1 MEGFNL
7 LGEVMIAE
15 SVGGYAMDARGEAER
30 LEKIKMGRQKVL
42 RGLLLSS
49 TSWINEQVVCTS
61 ATSKA
66 RDISAPE
73 NEFVN
78 PKQDDRL
85 LSVSKPRHTVISV
98 DYGGCIGLMTR
109 PAFAEVKGKPK
120 TLGGAA
126 TPASGHPVN
135 SPRSGEGQE
144 AGRYFKSWQ
153 GAATG
158 DTALHM
164 AVRVHDRLLVA
175 ALMMMGADMEA
186 RNGDGLTPDKALK
199 FNPTERLDAG
209 LKMGPLDPRIGG
221 RDYLEGLYYRVAK
234 PDSADESAQPN
245 PPNSKA
251 SGSDYFGTV
260 AAAEAQS
267 QSLVADGTLW
277 QEEILMSIQR
287 FSAYRKVPLD
297 AAQLGIATD
306 IIATLCRQGAIEGVF
321 SADAPRFKWLVLA
334 SEATRSRGPSRRRPR
349 EEEQQTAQNVWSESR
364 VWMGKCE
371 ELYPG
376 GPSRLLSLPEAA
388 EQLSVAER
396 SGGIGALLG
405 GQARSGGGSGK
416 ALKLPTQRLLK
427 MRIEGEKGGGKTAS
441 PDESG
446 NRENSRGYYDDR
458 EDEILPIEGEILRYR
473 GLRFG
478 TARTT
483 IFQSPN
489 FEIAN
494 GDTLLHVAIRMR
506 NYYLIRFLLAC
517 AAARGQRRT
526 VIGLKNSEG
535 VTCSRLS
542 DMEGLGSL
550 GELCPKMN
558 KAKRNKKGLPIVEL
572 LLSVLRFRRPQGKQS
587 GKLSQFLSLKKKY
600 GTYK

>member
-1 MEGFNL
+1 
-7 LGEVMIAE
+7 
-15 SVGGYAMDARGEAER
+15 
-30 LEKIKMGRQKVL
+30 VL

-277 QEEILMSIQR
+277 QEEILMSIR
-287 FSAYRKVPLD
+287 KAVDGSAALRD
-297 AAQLGIATD
+297 GI
-306 IIATLCRQGAIEGVF
+306 RN
-321 SADAPRFKWLVLA
+321 SAPPR
-334 SEATRSRGPSRRRPR
+334 P
-349 EEEQQTAQNVWSESR
+349 
-364 VWMGKCE
+364 
-371 ELYPG
+371 
-376 GPSRLLSLPEAA
+376 
-388 EQLSVAER
+388 
-396 SGGIGALLG
+396 
-405 GQARSGGGSGK
+405 
-416 ALKLPTQRLLK
+416 
-427 MRIEGEKGGGKTAS
+427 
-441 PDESG
+441 
-446 NRENSRGYYDDR
+446 
-458 EDEILPIEGEILRYR
+458 
-473 GLRFG
+473 
-478 TARTT
+478 
-483 IFQSPN
+483 
-489 FEIAN
+489 
-494 GDTLLHVAIRMR
+494 
-506 NYYLIRFLLAC
+506 LAC
-517 AAARGQRRT
+517 CCDRCT
-526 VIGLKNSEG
+526 
-535 VTCSRLS
+535 
-542 DMEGLGSL
+542 
-550 GELCPKMN
+550 
-558 KAKRNKKGLPIVEL
+558 
-572 LLSVLRFRRPQGKQS
+572 
-587 GKLSQFLSLKKKY
+587 
-600 GTYK
+600 